1 MRDITERK
9 YFEHEMLQAQK
20 LEAIGRL
27 AGGVAHDFNNI
38 LGVIQ
43 GYSEIA
49 EEQIPETLPV
59 LSQHVGEIR
68 KAAYRG
74 AGVTRQL
81 LAFSRKQVMQLRPV
95 KLTDAVKE
103 LEKMLFRLIGE
114 NIELVVRATDDI
126 GIVNVDPVQIQ
137 QVLINLAINARDAMP
152 NGGRLTITTGN
163 VTLDSHYPRIHDP
176 VVPGDYVLVTVSDTG
191 IGMDQETV
199 SHIFE
204 PFFTTK
210 GEGKGTGFGLSIV
223 YGIVKQSGG
232 YIWVYSEPG
241 HGTTFKIYLPRIED
255 SEPKVVPIA
264 PAAEA
269 SHKPAT
275 ILLVEDEDALARMVA
290 TVLQASGYTVLYA
303 ATAERAHRIAQVYQE
318 KIDLLLSD
326 VILRGS
332 TNGLELAKE
341 LSNIRP
347 DMKLLFM
354 SGYSDALN
362 RADCNS
368 NYLLLEKPFTNV
380 ELRRTVV
387 EVLNGTAY
395 TDAGFEAGVIHK
407 KIVQ

>member
-1 MRDITERK
+1 
-9 YFEHEMLQAQK
+9 
-20 LEAIGRL
+20 
-27 AGGVAHDFNNI
+27 
-38 LGVIQ
+38 
-43 GYSEIA
+43 
-49 EEQIPETLPV
+49 
-59 LSQHVGEIR
+59 
-68 KAAYRG
+68 
-74 AGVTRQL
+74 
-81 LAFSRKQVMQLRPV
+81 
-95 KLTDAVKE
+95 
-103 LEKMLFRLIGE
+103 
-114 NIELVVRATDDI
+114 
-126 GIVNVDPVQIQ
+126 
-137 QVLINLAINARDAMP
+137 
-152 NGGRLTITTGN
+152 
-163 VTLDSHYPRIHDP
+163 
-176 VVPGDYVLVTVSDTG
+176 
-191 IGMDQETV
+191 
-199 SHIFE
+199 
-204 PFFTTK
+204 
-210 GEGKGTGFGLSIV
+210 
-223 YGIVKQSGG
+223 
-232 YIWVYSEPG
+232 VYSEPG